1 MCLALGLLPFA
12 WAVPS
17 FHELATLID
26 HHAPELGVYAGYILL
41 HTIYLNHEAIRLN
54 YLYFAVTHNNRVQ
67 AWLRRLGDWAMTDP
81 SLASVALTGETVSTI
96 TGAIASGF
104 GFSAEHRTLHVPGS
118 NQTLLVPL
126 YRKCELCGDTLKQD
140 RKVQEV
146 WIVTD
151 GGIING
157 RMAVGRCRKCRTS
170 HFPDRYSTQL
180 PFNNETTTLCS
191 VYNANAT
198 HLRIGWNLWA
208 DRAVAITMTGLRYSG
223 HMSNETLAQ
232 NFNTRHCSSISLS
245 AKQIWKLFVL
255 HEGISKCAQ
264 NGFELVIPTYTQI
277 HQVAG
282 LINEAFHPG
291 LVNVI
296 PGSLSHRCSECHHP
310 HRTGFPAEL
319 LPGAATNPAV
329 ANQID
334 LVS

>member
-1 MCLALGLLPFA
+1 MLPFA
-12 WAVPS
+12 RAIPS
-17 FHELATLID
+17 FQELATLID
-26 HHAPELGVYAGYILL
+26 HHAPGLSVYTVYILL

-54 YLYFAVTHNNRVQ
+54 YLYFAVTHSNRVQ
-67 AWLRRLGDWAMTDP
+67 AWLCRLGEWAMTDP
-81 SLASVALTGETVSTI
+81 GLASAALTGETVSTI
-96 TGAIASGF
+96 TGAIALGF
-104 GFSAEHRTLHVPGS
+104 GFSAEHQTPHVPGS
-118 NQTLLVPL
+118 NQTLPL
-126 YRKCELCGDTLKQD
+126 YRKCKLCGHTLKQD

-151 GGIING
+151 GGIIDG
-157 RMAVGRCRKCRTS
+157 RMAVGRCRRCRTS

-208 DRAVAITMTGLRYSG
+208 DRAVAITMMGLRYSG

-232 NFNTRHCSSISLS
+232 NFNTRHCSTPVSLS

-255 HEGISKCAQ
+255 HEGILKCAQ
-264 NGFELVIPTYTQI
+264 NGVELIVPAYAQT

-282 LINEAFHPG
+282 LINKAFHPG
-291 LVNVI
+291 LVNII
-296 PGSLSHRCSECHHP
+296 PGSLSHHCGECHHP

-319 LPGAATNPAV
+319 LPGAANPVV

>member
-41 HTIYLNHEAIRLN
+41 HTVYLNHEAIRLN

-157 RMAVGRCRKCRTS
+157 RMAVG
-170 HFPDRYSTQL
+170 
-180 PFNNETTTLCS
+180 
-191 VYNANAT
+191 
-198 HLRIGWNLWA
+198 
-208 DRAVAITMTGLRYSG
+208 
-223 HMSNETLAQ
+223 
-232 NFNTRHCSSISLS
+232 
-245 AKQIWKLFVL
+245 
-255 HEGISKCAQ
+255 
-264 NGFELVIPTYTQI
+264 
-277 HQVAG
+277 
-282 LINEAFHPG
+282 
-291 LVNVI
+291 
-296 PGSLSHRCSECHHP
+296 
-310 HRTGFPAEL
+310 
-319 LPGAATNPAV
+319 
-329 ANQID
+329 
-334 LVS
+334 